1 MQDRL
6 IKLLEAV
13 AGSAEPVSAIEL
25 SKMLDVPRATLYR
38 NITTLVK
45 CGFLDETNNGTRYQ
59 LGLRFVKIA
68 LTGKADGHVI
78 GAVSGVMH
86 NLVNELGETA
96 FMARYRGGRVDLIH
110 NEIPLDPSVS
120 YIYPGL
126 GPRPAHACSSAK
138 VIAAFISPE
147 LRDEL
152 IETNP
157 LRFNTSTI
165 IEPDL
170 IEKELNQVK
179 RFGYA
184 ICDGEIDE
192 GVTSVAVPVNMDR
205 LGAIFSIGIVGP
217 SHRIKP
223 VIQNRIL
230 PFLTQEAIR
239 AAAAIQHCSISD
251 AEAMNNQTIT
261 VAQASI
267 DPSLSYKH

>member
-1 MQDRL
+1 MQERL

-38 NITTLVK
+38 NIATLVE
-45 CGFLDETNNGTRYQ
+45 CGFLDETNNGTRYA
-59 LGLRFVKIA
+59 LGIRFVKIA
-68 LTGKADGHVI
+68 LTGKSDGHVI
-78 GAVSGVMH
+78 GAVAGVMR
-86 NLVNELGETA
+86 NLVTELGETG
-96 FMARYRGGRVDLIH
+96 FLARYRGGRVDLIH
-110 NEIPLDPSVS
+110 NEIPSDPTVS

-138 VIAAFISPE
+138 AIAAFILPE

-152 IETNP
+152 IENNP
-157 LRFNTSTI
+157 LRFNSSTVI
-165 IEPDL
+165 DADL
-170 IEKELNQVK
+170 IEKELSQVK
-179 RFGYA
+179 RYGYA

-192 GVTSVAVPVNMDR
+192 GVASVAVPVNVDR

-223 VIQNRIL
+223 IIQNRIL

-239 AAAAIQHCSISD
+239 AAAAIQHCSIAD
-251 AEAMNNQTIT
+251 AEATNSQAMMA
-261 VAQASI
+261 AQMSI
-267 DPSLSYKH
+267 DAKH

>member
-1 MQDRL
+1 MQERL

-25 SKMLDVPRATLYR
+25 SRILDVPRATLYR
-38 NITTLVK
+38 NISTLVD
-45 CGFLDETNNGTRYQ
+45 CGFLDETNNGSRYV
-59 LGLRFVKIA
+59 LGMRFVKIA
-68 LTGKADGHVI
+68 LTGKSDSHVI
-78 GAVSGVMH
+78 NAVAGVMRS
-86 NLVNELGETA
+86 LVAEMGETG
-96 FMARYRGGRVDLIH
+96 FLARYRAGRVDLIH
-110 NEIPLDPSVS
+110 NEVPSDPSVS

-138 VIAAFISPE
+138 AIAAFILPE

-157 LRFNTSTI
+157 LRFNSSTI
-165 IEPDL
+165 IEADL

-179 RFGYA
+179 RYGYA

-192 GVTSVAVPVNMDR
+192 GVTSVAVPVNVDR

-230 PFLTQEAIR
+230 PFLTQEAVR

-251 AEAMNNQTIT
+251 ADATNTQMLTSAQTAIG
-261 VAQASI
+261 
-267 DPSLSYKH
+267 PKH